1 LETVFRLRQY
11 FAYVNAVPAAME
23 NELSLSDPNHLV
35 PVGNAGELMQQ
46 ALLEKALAQ
55 GKFEMACDTL
65 HDIGN
70 ALVGFGAYLTRIR
83 RSLEQNNVQN
93 LENLTG
99 FFKTQETAMAAV
111 IGEPKSQAVIS
122 LLLSMAD
129 VQRKSHEE
137 VQQSIKEQLKLIT
150 HVQEI
155 LSMQRQYVTGREA
168 QDKKA
173 TNLRSVVGD
182 CIAMLSASLEK
193 RAILVLQ
200 DMHVETP
207 VIFGDRT
214 RLMQVMLNILKNSI
228 EAIALDSPTKTIS
241 IRLARTDV
249 ALVVEI
255 QDSGDGFDEASAGR
269 LFERGFTTKT
279 SGTGLGLQNCRAILR
294 DHGGSITI
302 NSEGVG
308 KGALTTII
316 FNQPANAA

>member
-1 LETVFRLRQY
+1 
-11 FAYVNAVPAAME
+11 
-23 NELSLSDPNHLV
+23 
-35 PVGNAGELMQQ
+35 
-46 ALLEKALAQ
+46 
-55 GKFEMACDTL
+55 
-65 HDIGN
+65 
-70 ALVGFGAYLTRIR
+70 
-83 RSLEQNNVQN
+83 
-93 LENLTG
+93 
-99 FFKTQETAMAAV
+99 
-111 IGEPKSQAVIS
+111 
-122 LLLSMAD
+122 
-129 VQRKSHEE
+129 

-308 KGALTTII
+308 KGALTTIV